1 MIYFRLAEPIRCD
14 TRALLTYFQS
24 FIPESSSTASVTFR
38 DFNITEAKK
47 ITANEQQRTDA
58 DTSVHQVPA
67 EAFRR
72 GGRGGGGKDGRVG
85 GWQLADQREKPLPGL
100 TDSHGS

>member
-72 GGRGGGGKDGRVG
+72 GGGGGGGVKMEGWVG
-85 GWQLADQREKPLPGL
+85 GSWRIKGKSLCQA
-100 TDSHGS
+100 

>member
-72 GGRGGGGKDGRVG
+72 GGGEGEGGVKMEGWVG
-85 GWQLADQREKPLPGL
+85 GSWRIKGKSLCQA
-100 TDSHGS
+100 

>member
-72 GGRGGGGKDGRVG
+72 GGGGGGRGGGVKMEEWVG
-85 GWQLADQREKPLPGL
+85 GSWRIKGKSLCQA
-100 TDSHGS
+100 